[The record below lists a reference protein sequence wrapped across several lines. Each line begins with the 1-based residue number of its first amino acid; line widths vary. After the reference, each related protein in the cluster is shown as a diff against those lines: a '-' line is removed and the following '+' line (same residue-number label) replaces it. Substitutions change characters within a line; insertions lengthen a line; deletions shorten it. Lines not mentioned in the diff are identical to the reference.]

1 MCDPNESDPQ
11 SAIVGIFPF
20 ASLPALPPPRP
31 AASLP
36 EGQSAIVGSV
46 VTPASRAQLCH
57 LRRVTMDTAMKLEES
72 YFPCLWDE
80 KANGPSLIG
89 PSRRRNETVCV
100 VRTQSGSVN
109 GSPFCFLP
117 PRFLL
122 CYHSTP
128 GPRLW
133 LDFSLS
139 LFLLFRTWSGPGR
152 HCGLSMKEL
161 RWISR

>member
-1 MCDPNESDPQ
+1 
-11 SAIVGIFPF
+11 
-20 ASLPALPPPRP
+20 
-31 AASLP
+31 
-36 EGQSAIVGSV
+36 
-46 VTPASRAQLCH
+46 
-57 LRRVTMDTAMKLEES
+57 MDTAMKLEES

-100 VRTQSGSVN
+100 MRAQSGSVN

-139 LFLLFRTWSGPGR
+139 LSLSLLFRTWSGPGR